1 MRMNTERLH
10 FSNIS
15 TTYWTKIDIK
25 LNQVTVS
32 FDMDFREKKECI
44 SHVYLMVT
52 LRLQNVPKIERD
64 FLQQITGFYV
74 ISTSHG
80 WNTYVYDREDPHG

>member
-1 MRMNTERLH
+1 
-10 FSNIS
+10 
-15 TTYWTKIDIK
+15 
-25 LNQVTVS
+25 
-32 FDMDFREKKECI
+32 MDFREKKDYI